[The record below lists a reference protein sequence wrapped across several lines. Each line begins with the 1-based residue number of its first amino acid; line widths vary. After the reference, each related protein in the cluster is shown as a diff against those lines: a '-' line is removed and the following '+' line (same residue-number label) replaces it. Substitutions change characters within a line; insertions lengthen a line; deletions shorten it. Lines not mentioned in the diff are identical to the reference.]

1 MTVCQGTGEAW
12 GEVVSEAGCTQMEG
26 MLLSLVFQWK
36 HLLQHGLEECALQE
50 GIMRCCKDLMLH
62 WACDMLRK
70 EMSGPN
76 KNVVQ
81 SLHFFSILLQI
92 VKNRQSNNELETY
105 LQ

>member
-1 MTVCQGTGEAW
+1 
-12 GEVVSEAGCTQMEG
+12 
-26 MLLSLVFQWK
+26 
-36 HLLQHGLEECALQE
+36 
-50 GIMRCCKDLMLH
+50 MRCCKDLMLH

-76 KNVVQ
+76 RNVVQ